1 MTTLRELVT
10 ERAESPPHRCFL
22 ADARS
27 ERSFDFGMLRAA
39 ADAWRRELD
48 AAGVPA
54 GARILVDVD
63 DPLAF
68 CAVHLAVI
76 AAGRCSTP
84 STRRLLPRRRTARD
98 TPCGRGSWSAT
109 APPSAACR

>member
-10 ERAESPPHRCFL
+10 ERAESSPHRCFL

-84 STRRLLPRRRTARD
+84 VDPAAPAAQAHRTRHALR
-98 TPCGRGSWSAT
+98 
-109 APPSAACR
+109 